1 MRKKSLGFTLIEMIV
16 VIIILGILAAAIS
29 TYVTLST
36 QIYREATDREKLVSS
51 ARFAI
56 ERLNRD
62 VRNALPSSLRLT
74 DSSTC
79 LELTPIIESTTY
91 TDIPVAPED
100 TSNTIKVIKFDE
112 TFNSDWSVVVYP
124 LNDADVYDAINGKI
138 YGVNNI
144 IDDSLDEWEIV
155 IDGSASVHFAE
166 DSPTRRLYFIDARE
180 SGRVK
185 YCLLNQS
192 LFRNG
197 ILMAQDIIN
206 ANPFEILPATLQR
219 NAMVQITLLL
229 EKNSEQVEFNNE
241 IQVLN
246 AP

>member
-1 MRKKSLGFTLIEMIV
+1 M
-16 VIIILGILAAAIS
+16 
-29 TYVTLST
+29 
-36 QIYREATDREKLVSS
+36 
-51 ARFAI
+51 
-56 ERLNRD
+56 
-62 VRNALPSSLRLT
+62 
-74 DSSTC
+74 
-79 LELTPIIESTTY
+79 
-91 TDIPVAPED
+91 APED

-124 LNDADVYDAINGKI
+124 LNNADVYDAINGKI

-180 SGRVK
+180 SARVK
-185 YCLLNQS
+185 YCLLNKS

-197 ILMAQDIIN
+197 ILMAQDIIS

-219 NAMVQITLLL
+219 NAMVQIKLLL